1 MKRPKTVKEMLA
13 LLAVM
18 HRQNEAST
26 KRHKIEMKK
35 YDKLLVK
42 EEAQVAEL
50 EARYKTISKR
60 YGKKLR

>member
-1 MKRPKTVKEMLA
+1 MLA

-18 HRQNEAST
+18 RKENEAAA

-35 YDKLLVK
+35 YDKLLAK

-50 EARYKTISKR
+50 EARYKAKSKR

>member
-1 MKRPKTVKEMLA
+1 VKKPKTIKEMLA

-18 HRQNEAST
+18 RKENEAAA

-35 YDKLLVK
+35 YDKLMAK

-50 EARYKTISKR
+50 EARYKAKSKR

>member
-1 MKRPKTVKEMLA
+1 MLA